1 MIFKK
6 IRKGYADWR
15 NFLCSTP
22 ARDYV
27 FQKDA
32 YEDQIDRAAKNIR
45 NTDCVIIGA
54 GAGASTA
61 AGIQYGGKRF
71 TDNFAEFIKKYG
83 EHYMTDMYAAG
94 FYPYPSEEA
103 KWGYWSK
110 HALMNRFDPPALP
123 LYTELY
129 DIVKNKEYFVLTTN
143 VDHQFYK
150 AGFDEKRIFATQ
162 GDYGKIQCQKACHP
176 KTYDAKDLFRKMD
189 KARRDCLIPSELV
202 PKCPV
207 CGGNMAMNLRCDNYF
222 VEDEAWHEAADRYAG
237 FLEQHKDKKV
247 VLLELGV
254 GFNTPIII
262 RFPFE
267 KMVRENSSYSLIRLN
282 MDEAVVPESFGKR
295 AIGIGGDMAKA
306 ITDIRGAGIMTQDE
320 RREYLIQYLLK
331 EEIPFGRQNIP
342 TDKQEQENLL
352 RSLMNVRPPRPI
364 SNDFLKIQDEY
375 LTERN
380 IERGITDIDT
390 LAPVKSDSRLYI
402 WQGDITTLKCDAI
415 VNACNSQMLGC
426 FSPMHACIDNF
437 IHTYAGMELRLKMH
451 EIMTKQGHEEETGKA
466 KITSG
471 YNLPT
476 KYILHTVGPIIQWKV
491 TKEDEDLL
499 ASCYTECLKLAAD
512 TGVESIAFC
521 CLSTGVFR
529 FPQQRAAEIA
539 TNTVKQ
545 YLNKDSRIKKVIFNV
560 FKDEDLKI
568 YSGLL

>member
-6 IRKGYADWR
+6 IRKGHADWR

-27 FQKDA
+27 FQKEA
-32 YEDQIDRAAKNIR
+32 YEDQSSKAAENIR
-45 NTDCVIIGA
+45 NADCVIIGA

-61 AGIQYGGKRF
+61 AGTQYGGKRF

-83 EHYMTDMYAAG
+83 GHYMTDMYAAG

-237 FLEQHKDKKV
+237 FLEQNKDKKV

-267 KMVRENSSYSLIRLN
+267 KMVRENSSYSLIRMN

-342 TDKQEQENLL
+342 TDKQGQENLL

-380 IERGITDIDT
+380 IERGITDVDT

-451 EIMTKQGHEEETGKA
+451 EIMAKQGHEEETGKA

>member
-6 IRKGYADWR
+6 IRKGHADWR

-83 EHYMTDMYAAG
+83 EYYMTDMYAAG

-237 FLEQHKDKKV
+237 FLEQNKDKKV

-282 MDEAVVPESFGKR
+282 MDEAVVPESFGER

-342 TDKQEQENLL
+342 TDKQGQENLL

-380 IERGITDIDT
+380 IERGITDVDT

-451 EIMTKQGHEEETGKA
+451 EIMAKQGHEEETGKA

>member
-83 EHYMTDMYAAG
+83 EYYMTDMYAAG

-129 DIVKNKEYFVLTTN
+129 DLVKNKEYFVLTTN

-162 GDYGKIQCQKACHP
+162 GDYGKIQCQKACHS

-282 MDEAVVPESFGKR
+282 MDEAVVPESFGER
-295 AIGIGGDMAKA
+295 A
-306 ITDIRGAGIMTQDE
+306 
-320 RREYLIQYLLK
+320 
-331 EEIPFGRQNIP
+331 
-342 TDKQEQENLL
+342 
-352 RSLMNVRPPRPI
+352 I

-380 IERGITDIDT
+380 IERGITDVDT

-402 WQGDITTLKCDAI
+402 WQGNITTLKCDAI

-451 EIMTKQGHEEETGKA
+451 EIMAKQGHEEETGKA

-539 TNTVKQ
+539 TSTVKQ

>member
-6 IRKGYADWR
+6 IRKGHADWR

-27 FQKDA
+27 FQKYA

-83 EHYMTDMYAAG
+83 EYYMTDMYAAG

-267 KMVRENSSYSLIRLN
+267 KMVRENSSYSLIRMN

-342 TDKQEQENLL
+342 TDKQGQENLL

-451 EIMTKQGHEEETGKA
+451 EIMAKQGHEEETGKA

>member
-6 IRKGYADWR
+6 IRKGHADWR

-83 EHYMTDMYAAG
+83 EYYMTDMYAAG

-237 FLEQHKDKKV
+237 FLEQNKDKKV

-267 KMVRENSSYSLIRLN
+267 KMVRENSSYSLIRMN

-342 TDKQEQENLL
+342 TDKQGQENLL

-451 EIMTKQGHEEETGKA
+451 EIMAKQGHEEETGKA

>member
-6 IRKGYADWR
+6 IRKGHADWR

-83 EHYMTDMYAAG
+83 EYYMTDMYAAG

-129 DIVKNKEYFVLTTN
+129 DLVKNKEYFVLTTN

-162 GDYGKIQCQKACHP
+162 GDYGKIQCQKACHS

-237 FLEQHKDKKV
+237 FLEQNKDKKV

-282 MDEAVVPESFGKR
+282 MDEAVVPESFGER

-342 TDKQEQENLL
+342 TDKQGQENLL

-380 IERGITDIDT
+380 IERGITDVDT

-402 WQGDITTLKCDAI
+402 WQGNITTLKCDAI

-451 EIMTKQGHEEETGKA
+451 EIMAKQGHEEETGKA

-539 TNTVKQ
+539 TSTVKQ

>member
-6 IRKGYADWR
+6 IRKGHADWR

-27 FQKDA
+27 FQKEA
-32 YEDQIDRAAKNIR
+32 YEDQSSKAAENIR
-45 NTDCVIIGA
+45 NADCVIIGA

-83 EHYMTDMYAAG
+83 GHYMTDMYAAG

-237 FLEQHKDKKV
+237 FLEQNKDKKV

-267 KMVRENSSYSLIRLN
+267 KMVRENSSYSLIRMN

-331 EEIPFGRQNIP
+331 EKIPFGRQNIP
-342 TDKQEQENLL
+342 TDKQGQENLL

-451 EIMTKQGHEEETGKA
+451 EIMAKQGHEEETGKA

>member
-6 IRKGYADWR
+6 IRKGHADWR

-83 EHYMTDMYAAG
+83 EYYMTDMYAAG

-342 TDKQEQENLL
+342 TDKQGQENLL

-380 IERGITDIDT
+380 IERGITDVDT

-451 EIMTKQGHEEETGKA
+451 EIMAKQGHEEETGKA

-499 ASCYTECLKLAAD
+499 ANCYTECLKLAAD

>member
-6 IRKGYADWR
+6 IRKGHADWR

-32 YEDQIDRAAKNIR
+32 YEDQIDRAVENIR
-45 NTDCVIIGA
+45 NADCVIIGA

-237 FLEQHKDKKV
+237 FLEQNKDKKV

-282 MDEAVVPESFGKR
+282 MDEAVVPESFGER

-342 TDKQEQENLL
+342 TDKQGQENLL

-451 EIMTKQGHEEETGKA
+451 EIMAKQGHEEETGKA

-545 YLNKDSRIKKVIFNV
+545 YLDKDSRIKKVIFNV

>member
-6 IRKGYADWR
+6 IRKGHADWR

-83 EHYMTDMYAAG
+83 EYYMTDMYAAG

-237 FLEQHKDKKV
+237 FLEQNKDKKV

-267 KMVRENSSYSLIRLN
+267 KMVRENSSYSLIRMN

-295 AIGIGGDMAKA
+295 AIGIGGDMAKP

-331 EEIPFGRQNIP
+331 EKIPFGRQNIP
-342 TDKQEQENLL
+342 TDKQGQENLL

-380 IERGITDIDT
+380 IERGITDVDT

-521 CLSTGVFR
+521 CLSTGVFH

>member
-6 IRKGYADWR
+6 IRKGHADWR

-83 EHYMTDMYAAG
+83 GHYMTDMYAAG

-237 FLEQHKDKKV
+237 FLEQNKDKKV

-267 KMVRENSSYSLIRLN
+267 KMVRENSSYSLIRMN

-331 EEIPFGRQNIP
+331 EKIPFGRQNIP
-342 TDKQEQENLL
+342 TDKQGQENLL

-451 EIMTKQGHEEETGKA
+451 EIMAKQGHEEETGKA

>member
-6 IRKGYADWR
+6 IRKGHADWR

-27 FQKDA
+27 FQKEA
-32 YEDQIDRAAKNIR
+32 YEDQSSKAAENIR
-45 NTDCVIIGA
+45 NADCVIIGA

-83 EHYMTDMYAAG
+83 EYYMTDMYAAG

-237 FLEQHKDKKV
+237 FLEQNKDKKV

-267 KMVRENSSYSLIRLN
+267 KMVRENSSYSLIRMN
-282 MDEAVVPESFGKR
+282 MDEAVVPESFGER

-331 EEIPFGRQNIP
+331 EKIPFGRQNIP
-342 TDKQEQENLL
+342 TDKQGQENLL

-451 EIMTKQGHEEETGKA
+451 EIMAKQGHEEETGKA

-521 CLSTGVFR
+521 CLSTGVFC

>member
-6 IRKGYADWR
+6 IRKGHADWR

-83 EHYMTDMYAAG
+83 EYYMTDMYAAG

-237 FLEQHKDKKV
+237 FLEQNKDKKV

-267 KMVRENSSYSLIRLN
+267 KMVRENSSYSLIRMN

-342 TDKQEQENLL
+342 TDKQGQENLL

-380 IERGITDIDT
+380 IERGITDVDT

-402 WQGDITTLKCDAI
+402 WQGNITTLKCDAI

-451 EIMTKQGHEEETGKA
+451 EIMAKQGHEEETGKA

>member
-6 IRKGYADWR
+6 IRKGHADWR

-83 EHYMTDMYAAG
+83 EYYMTDMYAAG

-162 GDYGKIQCQKACHP
+162 GDYGKIQCQKACHS

-267 KMVRENSSYSLIRLN
+267 KMVRENSSYSLIRMN

-331 EEIPFGRQNIP
+331 EKIPFGRQNIP
-342 TDKQEQENLL
+342 TDKQGQENLL

-380 IERGITDIDT
+380 IERGITDVDT

-402 WQGDITTLKCDAI
+402 WQGNITTLKCDAI

-451 EIMTKQGHEEETGKA
+451 EIMAKQGHEEETGKA

-539 TNTVKQ
+539 TSTVKQ

>member
-6 IRKGYADWR
+6 IRKGHADWR

-45 NTDCVIIGA
+45 KTDCVIIGA

-83 EHYMTDMYAAG
+83 EYYMTDMYAAG

-237 FLEQHKDKKV
+237 FLEQNKDKKV

-267 KMVRENSSYSLIRLN
+267 KMVRENSSYSLIRMN

-295 AIGIGGDMAKA
+295 AIGIGGDMAKP

-331 EEIPFGRQNIP
+331 EKIPFGRQNIP
-342 TDKQEQENLL
+342 TDKQGQENLL

-380 IERGITDIDT
+380 IERGITDVDT

-451 EIMTKQGHEEETGKA
+451 EIMAKQGHEEETGKA

>member
-6 IRKGYADWR
+6 IRKGHADWR

-71 TDNFAEFIKKYG
+71 TDNFEEFIKKYD
-83 EHYMTDMYAAG
+83 EYYMTDMYAAG

-150 AGFDEKRIFATQ
+150 AGFDKKRIFATQ
-162 GDYGKIQCQKACHP
+162 GDYGKIQCQKACHL

-282 MDEAVVPESFGKR
+282 MDEAVVPESFGER

-306 ITDIRGAGIMTQDE
+306 ITDIRG
-320 RREYLIQYLLK
+320 LVL
-331 EEIPFGRQNIP
+331 
-342 TDKQEQENLL
+342 
-352 RSLMNVRPPRPI
+352 
-364 SNDFLKIQDEY
+364 
-375 LTERN
+375 
-380 IERGITDIDT
+380 
-390 LAPVKSDSRLYI
+390 
-402 WQGDITTLKCDAI
+402 
-415 VNACNSQMLGC
+415 
-426 FSPMHACIDNF
+426 
-437 IHTYAGMELRLKMH
+437 
-451 EIMTKQGHEEETGKA
+451 
-466 KITSG
+466 
-471 YNLPT
+471 
-476 KYILHTVGPIIQWKV
+476 
-491 TKEDEDLL
+491 
-499 ASCYTECLKLAAD
+499 
-512 TGVESIAFC
+512 
-521 CLSTGVFR
+521 
-529 FPQQRAAEIA
+529 
-539 TNTVKQ
+539 
-545 YLNKDSRIKKVIFNV
+545 
-560 FKDEDLKI
+560 
-568 YSGLL
+568 

>member
-6 IRKGYADWR
+6 IRKGHADWR

-83 EHYMTDMYAAG
+83 EYYMTDMYAAG

-162 GDYGKIQCQKACHP
+162 GGYGKIQCQKACHS

-237 FLEQHKDKKV
+237 FLEQNKDKKV

-282 MDEAVVPESFGKR
+282 MDEAVVPESFGER

-342 TDKQEQENLL
+342 TDKQGQENLL

-451 EIMTKQGHEEETGKA
+451 EIMAKQGHEEETGKA

>member
-6 IRKGYADWR
+6 IRKGHADWR

-83 EHYMTDMYAAG
+83 EYYMTDMYAAG

-150 AGFDEKRIFATQ
+150 AGFDGKRIFATQ

-237 FLEQHKDKKV
+237 FLEQNKDKKV

-267 KMVRENSSYSLIRLN
+267 KMVRENSSYSLIRMN

-342 TDKQEQENLL
+342 TDKQGQENLL

-451 EIMTKQGHEEETGKA
+451 EIMAKQGHEEETGKA